1 MKSKTSIHF
10 FFTIIP
16 YVSILCLLTFSGCL
30 GSFGSK
36 RNRVDVLEQKLYE
49 LAQKIEDVEDYSKG
63 VDLKVE
69 QVARQKDEISAEFR
83 KVHNNIQTLDSK
95 NKDLEATSSKMRK
108 AVISTQK
115 AIKKIYAKVLSVE
128 ESQTGIQE
136 QVDNIQVDPFVQDSD
151 NFEEAGF
158 NKSGSK
164 QIVLDYVGTKKSD
177 AEKKLNDELKF
188 KLNEAKTLEY
198 KGDIEEAI
206 ELYEK
211 LLIDNPNYSEI
222 YYTLGDLYYD
232 NGYIEKSIK
241 VYEDLVLLVPDDA
254 ESHSLLGVA
263 YAKNDL
269 LESAV
274 VELKKALSI
283 NPNLIE
289 VRVGLSVVYLKQGE
303 LNKSIKENISA
314 LKINPNFAKAHKY
327 LGIAYKKK
335 GMKREAKQEFKKY
348 KEITNSQK

>member
-1 MKSKTSIHF
+1 MKIKTSIHR
-10 FFTIIP
+10 FFTPIP
-16 YVSILCLLTFSGCL
+16 YVGIICLLTFSGCF

-36 RNRVDVLEQKLYE
+36 RKRIDVLEQKIYE
-49 LAQKIEDVEDYSKG
+49 LAQKIENVEDYSQS
-63 VDLKVE
+63 VDVKVE
-69 QVARQKDEISAEFR
+69 RVAKQKDEISAEFR
-83 KVHNNIQTLDSK
+83 KVHNNILTLDAK
-95 NKDLEATSSKMRK
+95 NKEIEATSSKMRK

-128 ESQTGIQE
+128 ETQSGIQE
-136 QVDNIQVDPFVQDSD
+136 QVDNIQVEPFVQNSD
-151 NFEEAGF
+151 NFEKAGF

-164 QIVLDYVGTKKSD
+164 QIVLDYVGTKKNE

-198 KGDIEEAI
+198 KGDIEQAI
-206 ELYEK
+206 ELYEN
-211 LLIDNPNYSEI
+211 LLVGNPNYTEI

-232 NGYIEKSIK
+232 NGYIDKSIK
-241 VYEDLVLLVPDDA
+241 IYENLVLLVPDDA

-263 YAKNDL
+263 YAKNDM

-274 VELKKALSI
+274 VELTKALTI

-303 LNKSIKENISA
+303 LDKSIKENISV
-314 LKINPNFAKAHKY
+314 LKINPDFAKAHKY